1 MKLSKKISIITAT
14 KNSEVTIEKT
24 IKSFIKQEYKNKELI
39 LVDGKSQDRTLS
51 IIKKYKNQI
60 SKTIIEKDKSI
71 YDALN
76 KGFKIASGD
85 VVGILHSDDKYY
97 DKKVLS
103 KIMRMFEENKASILH
118 TNVLIKYKNFERNFY
133 SKNKFTNRDFSKGLM
148 PPHTGIF
155 FKKKKS

>member
-97 DKKVLS
+97 DKKV
-103 KIMRMFEENKASILH
+103 KI
-118 TNVLIKYKNFERNFY
+118 
-133 SKNKFTNRDFSKGLM
+133 
-148 PPHTGIF
+148 
-155 FKKKKS
+155 

>member
-60 SKTIIEKDKSI
+60 SKTIIEKDK
-71 YDALN
+71 
-76 KGFKIASGD
+76 
-85 VVGILHSDDKYY
+85 V
-97 DKKVLS
+97 
-103 KIMRMFEENKASILH
+103 
-118 TNVLIKYKNFERNFY
+118 
-133 SKNKFTNRDFSKGLM
+133 FTML
-148 PPHTGIF
+148 
-155 FKKKKS
+155 